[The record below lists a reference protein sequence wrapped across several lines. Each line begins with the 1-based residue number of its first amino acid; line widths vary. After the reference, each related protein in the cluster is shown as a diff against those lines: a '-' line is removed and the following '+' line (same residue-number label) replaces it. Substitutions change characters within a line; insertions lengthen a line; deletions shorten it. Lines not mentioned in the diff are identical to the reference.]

1 MYNGI
6 GLTTPRGSGTNG
18 FVIRNLSSVRKT
30 KEKIR
35 EYKEKEDAAV
45 RPFDIELIEHERRR
59 QAEVRCLELQEL
71 LEEQNIPEEE
81 INEKVNAFR
90 AKLLAE
96 KKSGPRDSSGRPILR
111 DSHELAMAQE
121 AKNEKAKNAFGISDD
136 FVPGSSYDRAKP
148 DKEKTLTPVPALEV
162 AKKESK
168 SKSDADD
175 TKGDKDKLKKKKKSH
190 KRRASSSSSSGSS
203 SEEESRRKKRRKEK
217 KKKSKKSH
225 SHHHHKS
232 SR

>member
-18 FVIRNLSSVRKT
+18 FVIRNLSAVRKT
-30 KEKIR
+30 KEKVR
-35 EYKEKEDAAV
+35 DYKEKEDLAV

-71 LEEQNIPEEE
+71 LEEKNIPEDE
-81 INEKVNAFR
+81 IQEKVSAFR

-96 KKSGPRDSSGRPILR
+96 KKSGPRDASGRPILR

-121 AKNEKAKNAFGISDD
+121 EKNEKAKSAFGISDD
-136 FVPGSSYDRAKP
+136 FVPGSSYDRSKVVEK
-148 DKEKTLTPVPALEV
+148 DKTLTPVPTLEV
-162 AKKESK
+162 AKKDSSK
-168 SKSDADD
+168 PVEE
-175 TKGDKDKLKKKKKSH
+175 TKVEKEKMKKKKKSH
-190 KRRASSSSSSGSS
+190 KRRASSSSSSSSS